1 MDTKESAQK
10 EVKEILKKYNL
21 NLSYKLEFPI
31 YNIIPD
37 EVKLALSIL
46 SKHGMRITVEFED
59 KKENK

>member
-21 NLSYKLEFPI
+21 NLSYKLEFPV
-31 YNIIPD
+31 YNILPD

-46 SKHGMRITVEFED
+46 SKHGMRITIEFED